1 MNTLMTWQG
10 ILGHDSNMEKFR
22 RAAQRGR
29 LSGSFLFIGPA
40 GVGKKMFTVAL
51 AKTLLCKNRNEEQW
65 EPCGSCPSCALFPE
79 HPDFYTVSK
88 PEDKTF
94 IPLELFIGA
103 KERRGREGLCYEI
116 SRTPYMGTRKIA
128 MIDDADYM
136 NQEGANSL
144 LKTLEEPP
152 PDSLL
157 ILLGTSATK
166 QLPTIRSRCQIVRFA
181 PLSGQNLATIL
192 HKIGAVDTLEH
203 GMKIAGQGGSGGVE
217 QALDWNDESLDS
229 FRVNLGRMLSQTLP
243 DYMQLVSSVN
253 EFVESAGKEAQAKRK
268 RLRMVFAMVLGHD
281 RLQLEKNAFADAK
294 KARLHIRRI
303 EQTLD
308 AMEQIDRNVNL
319 PVIIG
324 HWARNP
330 L

>member
-1 MNTLMTWQG
+1 MAWQG
-10 ILGHDSNMEKFR
+10 ILGHDLNMEKFR

-29 LSGSFLFIGPA
+29 LAGSFLFIGSA
-40 GVGKKMFTVAL
+40 GVGKKMFTIAL

-65 EPCGSCPSCALFPE
+65 EPCGSCSSCTLFPK

-116 SRTPYMGTRKIA
+116 SRTPYMGNRKIA

-181 PLSGQNLATIL
+181 PLSGENLAAVL

-203 GMKIAGQGGSGGVE
+203 GMKIAGQGGNGGIE
-217 QALDWNDESLDS
+217 QALDWNDESLDT
-229 FRVNLGRMLSQTLP
+229 FRVNLSQTLSLASP
-243 DYMQLVSSVN
+243 NYAKLASTVN
-253 EFVESAGKEAQAKRK
+253 EFVEAVVVKEAQAKRK
-268 RLRMVFAMVLGHD
+268 RLRMVFAMVLNHD

-294 KARLHIRRI
+294 KAQFFMRRI

-319 PVIIG
+319 PLIIG

-330 L
+330 

>member
-1 MNTLMTWQG
+1 MAWQG
-10 ILGHDSNMEKFR
+10 ILGHDSVMEKFR

-40 GVGKKMFTVAL
+40 GVGKKMFTIAL

-65 EPCGSCPSCALFPE
+65 VPCGSCPSCVLFPE

-88 PEDKTF
+88 PDDKTF

-116 SRTPYMGTRKIA
+116 SRTPYMGNRKIA

-192 HKIGAVDTLEH
+192 HKIGAVNTLEQ
-203 GMKIAGQGGSGGVE
+203 GMRIAGQGGNGGIE

-229 FRVNLGRMLSQTLP
+229 FRENLNRVLSLASP
-243 DYMQLVSSVN
+243 DYVKLASMVN
-253 EFVESAGKEAQAKRK
+253 GFVESVGKEPQAKRK
-268 RLRMVFAMVLGHD
+268 RLRMVFAMALGHD
-281 RLQLEKNAFADAK
+281 RLQLEKTAFSDAE
-294 KARLHIRRI
+294 KARLYIRRI

-308 AMEQIDRNVNL
+308 AMWQIDRNFNL
-319 PVIIG
+319 PLIIG

-330 L
+330 